1 MTQKNTNKE
10 HATSA
15 NTEQQQPVEY
25 DLYKAYQDYFEAQQ
39 RQVLAN
45 WTAVLNNIFWWAKK

>member
-10 HATSA
+10 HATSV
-15 NTEQQQPVEY
+15 NTEQQQPAEY